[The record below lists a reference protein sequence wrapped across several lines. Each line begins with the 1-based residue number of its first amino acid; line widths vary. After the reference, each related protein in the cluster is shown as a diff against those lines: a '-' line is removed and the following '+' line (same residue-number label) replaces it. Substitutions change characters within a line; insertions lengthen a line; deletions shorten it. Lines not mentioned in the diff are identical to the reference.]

1 MKIEHG
7 VTRMVLIFKK
17 YVIKIPTFREW
28 RLFLHGLIA
37 NINEGDAFKQ
47 LKSRDDLAKVYYY
60 NKLGL
65 FLIMERVVVCD
76 NDECCS
82 LLEILEEKYK
92 NDEFKKFMMSDYKS
106 SNWGRRTDGT
116 LVKIDYGD

>member
-37 NINEGDAFKQ
+37 NINEGDAFKH

-76 NDECCS
+76 NDECWS

-92 NDEFKKFMMSDYKS
+92 NDGLKKFMMSDYKP